1 MLENIID
8 NEIWAHLMRLK
19 EIAMGLGASDAGIIT
34 TDSIPI
40 EDRIV
45 EMCKEPLCEC
55 YSTSA
60 NCPPYVMKPKD
71 ARKWI
76 LFYEAALLFKID
88 VSPRI
93 LLSGKSF
100 DVFRKIYVICS
111 KLENLSFEK
120 GYVHSKA
127 LAAGSCKS
135 VFCRNIP
142 CEALLNGGR
151 CRYPS
156 LGRPS
161 MEALGINVFRLVK
174 NVGWKIYPIL
184 RDSNPEEVPS
194 AMLTGLLLVGK
205 GIQGENR

>member
-1 MLENIID
+1 MHKNIAD
-8 NEIWAHLMRLK
+8 NEIWARLMRLK
-19 EIAMGLGASDAGIIT
+19 EMAVRFGASDARIVT
-34 TDSIPI
+34 TDMIPI
-40 EDRIV
+40 EDQIV
-45 EMCKEPLCEC
+45 EMCREPICEC
-55 YSTSA
+55 YSMSA
-60 NCPPYVMKPKD
+60 NCPPHVMKPKE

-76 LFYEAALLFKID
+76 LFYEVALLFKID

-93 LLSGKSF
+93 LFSEESF

-111 KLENLSFEK
+111 ELENFSYEL
-120 GYVHSKA
+120 GYVRSKG

-142 CEALLNGGR
+142 CEALLNGGK

-174 NVGWKIYPIL
+174 DVGWKIYPIL
-184 RDSNPEEVPS
+184 RNSNPKDVPS
-194 AMLTGLLLVGK
+194 AMLAGALLVG
-205 GIQGENR
+205 